1 MKRKKY
7 PNFLTLNIFHD
18 IFKDF
23 VNQRITP
30 PNASNPRLKE
40 PHSSSSE
47 LIILFIKG

>member
-7 PNFLTLNIFHD
+7 PTFSTLNIFND

-30 PNASNPRLKE
+30 LNASKPRHKE
-40 PHSSSSE
+40 PYSSSSE